1 MISIFLHLKLIIV
14 TNIINEME
22 IRITFANIRKHWN
35 INKTYDRTNKQNNS
49 LPLIKQH
56 WGSKDIC
63 PICPQFYRMKQHFC
77 LSRSRA
83 GLATRKSGMNSRY
96 YYCISACITA
106 NLRIILEL
114 LTNLNLVLQ
123 KKKKF
128 SIIFVIFVRK
138 VSKYFVL
145 YCIVKY
151 VL

>member
-35 INKTYDRTNKQNNS
+35 INKTYDITNKQNNL

-128 SIIFVIFVRK
+128 SINIRHLREK
-138 VSKYFVL
+138 G
-145 YCIVKY
+145 
-151 VL
+151 